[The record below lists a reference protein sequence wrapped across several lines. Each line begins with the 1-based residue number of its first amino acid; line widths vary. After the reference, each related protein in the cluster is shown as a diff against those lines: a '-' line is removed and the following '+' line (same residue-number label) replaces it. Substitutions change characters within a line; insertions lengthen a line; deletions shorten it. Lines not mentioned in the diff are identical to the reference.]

1 MNDNQT
7 VTKVVHKTTQRDGTN
22 NIEPGIKA
30 GKQGTTGG
38 MRTTTTERVDTNSD
52 AELDTNPHTESGH
65 THKTHTQK
73 RCRPAFKNDAETR
86 ALPGYELSGPTQK
99 VNGSF

>member
-38 MRTTTTERVDTNSD
+38 MRTTTTERVDTNGD
-52 AELDTNPHTESGH
+52 AELDTNPHTQ
-65 THKTHTQK
+65 TVATRTHTQNTHTEK
-73 RCRPAFKNDAETR
+73 VSPCF
-86 ALPGYELSGPTQK
+86 QK
-99 VNGSF
+99 